1 MDNFLAVVDDDD
13 DVTTQYAAEQSM
25 RDYYR
30 QRNTVT
36 EVHQKSVRRI
46 LSPEHDD
53 IVTAIRSGQEES
65 LQKLTDKTFAFNEAD
80 QRGWLPLHEA
90 AVQLNKNI
98 LELTFEASNPTVREQ
113 TTLKGET
120 PLFLAIS
127 HGLVENSNFLLL
139 NGCNA
144 NAADWEGDS
153 PLVIGAD
160 AKSQAADGASVMFE
174 AAAGGNPDA
183 LTLLLDYGADANVSN
198 HSGHLPIHRA
208 AYRGHYQALAQLI
221 SVTDQDTIEESGMSP
236 LHSAAAGGHPDC
248 LQLLIKEGFD
258 VNFMLH
264 HRVRKGYDDER
275 KSALYF
281 AVSNGDTQSARLL
294 LEARALPNQD
304 PVKCLQVALRMG
316 NYDLINLLLLH
327 GANVN
332 YFCRVNT
339 THFPSALQY
348 ALKDEVTLR
357 MLLNYGYDVHKC
369 FDCCYGDLP
378 HFPDGY
384 EGWTPAVI
392 KDTMF
397 CEVISLIWLK
407 HLSGKLVRIM
417 LDYTDYVK
425 LCSKL
430 KATIT
435 EQKEWPDIQHLLSNT
450 RSLKHLCRL
459 KIRKCMGRLHLRC
472 PVFMTFL
479 HLPKRLKD
487 YILYKEYDLYGQGR
501 LTALH

>member
-1 MDNFLAVVDDDD
+1 M
-13 DVTTQYAAEQSM
+13 EQRLM
-25 RDYYR
+25 P
-30 QRNTVT
+30 
-36 EVHQKSVRRI
+36 EVHTGSRPWLWQ
-46 LSPEHDD
+46 H
-53 IVTAIRSGQEES
+53 S
-65 LQKLTDKTFAFNEAD
+65 LAMQ
-80 QRGWLPLHEA
+80 
-90 AVQLNKNI
+90 
-98 LELTFEASNPTVREQ
+98 
-113 TTLKGET
+113 
-120 PLFLAIS
+120 IS
-127 HGLVENSNFLLL
+127 WNSFFRKVVYLLL
-139 NGCNA
+139 R
-144 NAADWEGDS
+144 GDDKLLTENEEMRWILRMRAHI
-153 PLVIGAD
+153 PPGAD